1 MKHCYEIKYVDNNG
15 EQTSEFEYS
24 KFNALYNYMNKIID
38 ANFIDISS
46 FKILRDGVDITPQVN
61 KFLYR

>member
-1 MKHCYEIKYVDNNG
+1 MKNYSYEIKYIKEG

-24 KFNALYNYMNKIID
+24 KMSALYNYMGKLIE
-38 ANFIDISS
+38 ANQDISS
-46 FKILRDGVDITPQVN
+46 LKILRNGTDITPQVN

>member
-1 MKHCYEIKYVDNNG
+1 MKNNSYEIKYINNG

-24 KFNALYNYMNKIID
+24 KFSVIYNYMNKLVD
-38 ANFIDISS
+38 ANFNISS
-46 FKILRDGVDITPQVN
+46 LKILRNGTDITPQVN

>member
-1 MKHCYEIKYVDNNG
+1 MKNYSYEIKYNKNG

-24 KFNALYNYMNKIID
+24 KFSALYNYMNKLID
-38 ANFIDISS
+38 TNQDISS
-46 FKILRDGVDITPQVN
+46 LKILRNGTDITPQVN